1 MIGLAVVTQ
10 LLDAGF
16 QVAGLEIKTSAAL
29 RSLAQKYRTLR
40 LMDGDLLDPAFV
52 VEAFKNLAEQK
63 EVSAVIHLAGLA
75 DASQCEAD
83 PIRAFEQNTMAT
95 VCVLEACCR
104 AKIRHLIFPSTGYVY
119 GTGHSP
125 GVKESCDS
133 NPQGLYALT
142 KLAAET
148 VIRGYASMGRI
159 GCDILRLSNV
169 YGPASKPN
177 TVVGLLLSQKKDHL
191 PISVHDPAP
200 IRDFVHVDDVVE
212 TMFRL
217 IQAGPSGPCTL
228 NVSTGIGTS
237 TGELARLFAEVQHL
251 PHDNPPSSVGE
262 RAVSSCLVMDNAGL
276 HQRLQWRPGIT
287 LREGLSRL

>member
-1 MIGLAVVTQ
+1 
-10 LLDAGF
+10 
-16 QVAGLEIKTSAAL
+16 
-29 RSLAQKYRTLR
+29 
-40 LMDGDLLDPAFV
+40 
-52 VEAFKNLAEQK
+52 
-63 EVSAVIHLAGLA
+63 
-75 DASQCEAD
+75 
-83 PIRAFEQNTMAT
+83 
-95 VCVLEACCR
+95 
-104 AKIRHLIFPSTGYVY
+104 
-119 GTGHSP
+119 
-125 GVKESCDS
+125 
-133 NPQGLYALT
+133 
-142 KLAAET
+142 
-148 VIRGYASMGRI
+148 MGRI